1 MSNETLVDPSH
12 VGPNLEGRRS
22 DEMSRKGTVL
32 MLLKLHHEHRPP
44 CQVGIKRDLGTV
56 ASIGGTCVSLSRTRS
71 LEVDNKLPGPS
82 RCPFL
87 CHPWGPP
94 CASGYRAQNGGS
106 HIQGFWWRRG
116 GAHTPSLREMS
127 AESYRTFNLASQW
140 PELVPRWLLGVAS
153 CCLSLCSWA
162 RARMDLSCGC
172 ACLLGVAET
181 RGLGERVQGRTMGSG
196 L

>member
-1 MSNETLVDPSH
+1 MSSLAPPAALSCAIPGVHLVQAAT
-12 VGPNLEGRRS
+12 G
-22 DEMSRKGTVL
+22 
-32 MLLKLHHEHRPP
+32 
-44 CQVGIKRDLGTV
+44 
-56 ASIGGTCVSLSRTRS
+56 
-71 LEVDNKLPGPS
+71 
-82 RCPFL
+82 
-87 CHPWGPP
+87 
-94 CASGYRAQNGGS
+94 AQNGGS